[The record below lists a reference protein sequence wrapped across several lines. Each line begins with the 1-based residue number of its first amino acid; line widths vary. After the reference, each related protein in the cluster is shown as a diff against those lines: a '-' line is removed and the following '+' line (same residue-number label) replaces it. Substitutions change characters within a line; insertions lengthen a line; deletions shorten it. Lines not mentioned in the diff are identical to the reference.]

1 MASRHQGQRLTEELN
16 CPICLD
22 FFNDPVILECGH
34 NFCCSCITR
43 SWEKQ
48 EINSCPECQQVFA
61 ERNLRRNRALANITG
76 EIQKIIQSK
85 KEARNKRYCEEHE
98 EELKLF
104 CETDK
109 KLMCLICR
117 DAQQHRDHSFLPINE
132 AFQTYKDKIKS
143 SIDSLTQ
150 RKATALEAEVKQK
163 QMISQVKEQAR
174 SLQDNVE
181 AEFTKMH
188 QCLTDREQRVVRE
201 LRQREKETLQQME
214 KNLREIQGN
223 LDSVQQELSE
233 LQKQM
238 GKDSLIFLQEASAW
252 KIRVGDEDCALS
264 VCEGD
269 LPVGIYKG
277 PFQYTIW
284 REMIHGISPAP
295 ASLTLDPDTANPW
308 PIVSEDLIS
317 VRDGNKHQKQL
328 LDSPK
333 SFSEDPCVLGSEGF
347 TSGRHYWEVQV
358 ANKTGWIVGLAR
370 ESISR
375 KEPITWSPVGGLW
388 CMELVDGVYH
398 ALTSPPN
405 PLPLEVSP
413 DNIGVYL
420 DYEGGQVSFYNAD
433 NMSHLHTFTHTFTEK
448 LYPLFNPSF
457 VEGSQNSEPLR
468 ICSVTDPQRNAECLI
483 L

>member
-1 MASRHQGQRLTEELN
+1 SPRHPPTFQGPRDPHPPPPPAQPAATGPCLWLTLTPPIPADHPCDSQPLPDLASVSPGQRLTEELN

-132 AFQTYKDKIKS
+132 AFQTYKVNTS
-143 SIDSLTQ
+143 
-150 RKATALEAEVKQK
+150 R
-163 QMISQVKEQAR
+163 
-174 SLQDNVE
+174 
-181 AEFTKMH
+181 
-188 QCLTDREQRVVRE
+188 
-201 LRQREKETLQQME
+201 QME

-223 LDSVQQELSE
+223 LDSVQQELSDYE
-233 LQKQM
+233 TPQIFHRIFHQLTQRLPCARPH
-238 GKDSLIFLQEASAW
+238 SCSPTPLHHPLTPLCVIFLS
-252 KIRVGDEDCALS
+252 LS
-264 VCEGD
+264 
-269 LPVGIYKG
+269 
-277 PFQYTIW
+277 
-284 REMIHGISPAP
+284 AP

-308 PIVSEDLIS
+308 LIVSEDLIS

>member
-132 AFQTYKDKIKS
+132 A
-143 SIDSLTQ
+143 
-150 RKATALEAEVKQK
+150 
-163 QMISQVKEQAR
+163 
-174 SLQDNVE
+174 
-181 AEFTKMH
+181 EFTKMH

-201 LRQREKETLQQME
+201 LRQREKETLH
-214 KNLREIQGN
+214 RRG
-223 LDSVQQELSE
+223 LSE
-233 LQKQM
+233 RFIIISFFGGIITPGRAIRQSTSNRIPTYCQVNRDVWSKETCPVFRPARESNP
-238 GKDSLIFLQEASAW
+238 SLFPTPLHHPLTPLCVIFLS
-252 KIRVGDEDCALS
+252 LS
-264 VCEGD
+264 
-269 LPVGIYKG
+269 
-277 PFQYTIW
+277 
-284 REMIHGISPAP
+284 AP

-308 PIVSEDLIS
+308 LIVSEDLIS

>member
-132 AFQTYKDKIKS
+132 AFQTYKVNTS
-143 SIDSLTQ
+143 
-150 RKATALEAEVKQK
+150 RV
-163 QMISQVKEQAR
+163 SQEQAR

-238 GKDSLIFLQEASAW
+238 GKDSLIFLQLTQ
-252 KIRVGDEDCALS
+252 RLPCARPHSCSPTPLHHPLTPLCVIFLS
-264 VCEGD
+264 
-269 LPVGIYKG
+269 L
-277 PFQYTIW
+277 
-284 REMIHGISPAP
+284 SAP

-308 PIVSEDLIS
+308 LIVSEDLIS

-468 ICSVTDPQRNAECLI
+468 IYHKGRVRSGERRP
-483 L
+483 

>member
-117 DAQQHRDHSFLPINE
+117 DA
-132 AFQTYKDKIKS
+132 
-143 SIDSLTQ
+143 
-150 RKATALEAEVKQK
+150 
-163 QMISQVKEQAR
+163 R

-188 QCLTDREQRVVRE
+188 QCLTDREQRVRNAAANCA
-201 LRQREKETLQQME
+201 RQCPTNSRRGLSERFIIISFFGGIITPGRAIRQSTSNRIPTYCQVNRDVWSKETCPVFRPA
-214 KNLREIQGN
+214 RESN
-223 LDSVQQELSE
+223 P
-233 LQKQM
+233 
-238 GKDSLIFLQEASAW
+238 SLLLTPQIFHRIFHQLTQ
-252 KIRVGDEDCALS
+252 RLPCARPHS
-264 VCEGD
+264 
-269 LPVGIYKG
+269 
-277 PFQYTIW
+277 
-284 REMIHGISPAP
+284 SP

-308 PIVSEDLIS
+308 LIVSEDLIS

-405 PLPLEVSP
+405 PLPLEGGHSWTSSGKACQTAISMANYVDLAGSTPAISP
-413 DNIGVYL
+413 SRISSNIPKPRFL
-420 DYEGGQVSFYNAD
+420 P
-433 NMSHLHTFTHTFTEK
+433 TFT
-448 LYPLFNPSF
+448 LS
-457 VEGSQNSEPLR
+457 R
-468 ICSVTDPQRNAECLI
+468 IR
-483 L
+483 